1 MTIRLRLLLVTS
13 LIPTVVVSQAA
24 ASLREQN
31 IVVAMACKF
40 VRSAADHVSGVPQL
54 RVADEPGWDI
64 TEPCIC
70 RTEIICGNC
79 LNQLKQLKRN
89 NCGVIRRRLS
99 LAADHSG
106 VNPRSSDIFDWVP
119 ESKIVN
125 HYCTPVLV
133 AGHSGAPASGMLM
146 KSTAL
151 SAYSQVHTRAA
162 VEGGIGASR

>member
-1 MTIRLRLLLVTS
+1 MGHHRTLHLSHRNHMWQLLKPVKTA
-13 LIPTVVVSQAA
+13 Q
-24 ASLREQN
+24 E
-31 IVVAMACKF
+31 K
-40 VRSAADHVSGVPQL
+40 QL
-54 RVADEPGWDI
+54 RSNPASSI
-64 TEPCIC
+64 A
-70 RTEIICGNC
+70 R
-79 LNQLKQLKRN
+79 
-89 NCGVIRRRLS
+89 
-99 LAADHSG
+99 ADHSG

-162 VEGGIGASR
+162 VEGGIGSSR